1 MEKKPGA
8 ALVVQHNNLIEAYY
22 DMDLSAN
29 EHKIIKYAISK
40 IKLNDTQF
48 PDYSF
53 DVKEFVKAANVK
65 GGNYYKEVEKIAD
78 ELSKKRIKV
87 KSKEAIGYFPWFS
100 AIVYQKGVVHISF
113 NHHIKDLL
121 LQLEQTFTN
130 YPFEVITPLKS
141 AYSLRLFELLKQYEK
156 IGYRR
161 MKIDDLRRMLGIRD
175 KYSEYSA
182 MKQRVLKKAHSEL
195 NKKTK
200 LSFEY
205 EEVKEGR
212 KVVAIDFFIKS
223 NYKNEQ
229 LELFEEP
236 EVNNEPEVIE
246 GEVIEDTSKENIFVS
261 HIRSKLKKQGIFIDD
276 YLIEKWVKY
285 GEGLVEEAVEEVKG
299 KNNIKNYYGY
309 ISSILLAKK
318 KKAKAKEA
326 QINNMTVEDKTELI
340 IQSIIENYKT
350 NKTLVPDWLVMNEC
364 IPLLEK
370 ELNISREEAEDIW
383 MNKGKEIVERIDEA
397 ILTNQSKPNKSR
409 SRM

>member
-161 MKIDDLRRMLGIRD
+161 MKIDELRRMLGIRD

-261 HIRSKLKKQGIFIDD
+261 HIRSKLKKTRYFH
-276 YLIEKWVKY
+276 
-285 GEGLVEEAVEEVKG
+285 
-299 KNNIKNYYGY
+299 
-309 ISSILLAKK
+309 
-318 KKAKAKEA
+318 
-326 QINNMTVEDKTELI
+326 
-340 IQSIIENYKT
+340 
-350 NKTLVPDWLVMNEC
+350 
-364 IPLLEK
+364 
-370 ELNISREEAEDIW
+370 R
-383 MNKGKEIVERIDEA
+383 
-397 ILTNQSKPNKSR
+397 
-409 SRM
+409 

>member
-1 MEKKPGA
+1 MEKKPGNT
-8 ALVVQHNNLIEAYY
+8 LVVQHNNLIEAYY
-22 DMDLSAN
+22 DMDLSVN

-48 PDYSF
+48 PDYTF

-65 GGNYYKEVEKIAD
+65 GSNYYRGIEKIAD

-87 KSKEAIGYFPWFS
+87 KSKEAVGYFPWFS
-100 AIVYQKGVVHISF
+100 AIVYRKGVVHISF

-161 MKIDDLRRMLGIRD
+161 MKIDELRRMLGIKD
-175 KYSEYSA
+175 KYPEYSA
-182 MKQRVLKKAHSEL
+182 MKQRVIKKAHSEL
-195 NKKTK
+195 NEKTK

-205 EEVKEGR
+205 EEIKEGK

-236 EVNNEPEVIE
+236 EANNNPEIIE
-246 GEVIEDTSKENIFVS
+246 EKVENNSTESEFVS
-261 HIRSKLKKQGIFIDD
+261 HIRTVLKKQGIFIDD
-276 YLIEKWVKY
+276 YLIEKWTKF
-285 GEGLVEEAVEEVKG
+285 GEDLVREAVEEVKG
-299 KNNIKNYYGY
+299 KTNIKNYHGY
-309 ISSILLAKK
+309 ITSIIRAKK
-318 KKAKAKEA
+318 KKAEIEEKKSKS
-326 QINNMTVEDKTELI
+326 MTLEDKTELV
-340 IQSIIENYKT
+340 IQSIVGKYKT
-350 NKTLVPDWLVMNEC
+350 NKTVMPDWLLMDSC
-364 IPLLEK
+364 IPILEE
-370 ELNISREEAEDIW
+370 ELNISREAAEDIW
-383 MNKGKEIVERIDEA
+383 MSKGKEIADRIDEA
-397 ILTNQSKPNKSR
+397 ILINQSKPSR
-409 SRM
+409 SR